1 MGFHFVRFR
10 RPKSVESWAKLNIA
24 ANCIQDMFTC
34 FLHSKIILGHVG
46 TVTNNERR
54 RFACNRTCYLTKNGP
69 TCSSTS
75 ISVPTHVT
83 VHLKKVLLNSSTDI
97 IVFTCTAV
105 TYPTL
110 QLSYKWI
117 HSEDILYNDTNHVV
131 SIWSDNS
138 LHLDYAL
145 ADDELKKRLLGD
157 YKCVAESGY
166 FSGSDT
172 ALIEIEKVQERKSHS
187 VHCNI
192 HTI

>member
-1 MGFHFVRFR
+1 MLPDEKR
-10 RPKSVESWAKLNIA
+10 
-24 ANCIQDMFTC
+24 
-34 FLHSKIILGHVG
+34 
-46 TVTNNERR
+46 TV
-54 RFACNRTCYLTKNGP
+54 

-75 ISVPTHVT
+75 ISVPTRVT
-83 VHLKKVLLNSSTDI
+83 VHPKKVLLNSNTDI

-105 TYPTL
+105 TDPTL
-110 QLSYKWI
+110 QLAYKWI
-117 HSEDILYNDTNHVV
+117 HNEDLLYNDTNHVV
-131 SIWSDNS
+131 TILSNNS

-157 YKCVAESGY
+157 YKCVAESGH

-172 ALIEIEKVQERKSHS
+172 ALIEIGKFQERKSHS